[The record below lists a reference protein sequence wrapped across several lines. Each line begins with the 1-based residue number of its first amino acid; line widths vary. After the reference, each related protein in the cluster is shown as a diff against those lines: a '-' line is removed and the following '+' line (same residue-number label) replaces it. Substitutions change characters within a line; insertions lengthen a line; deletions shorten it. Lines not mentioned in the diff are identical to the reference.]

1 MPMYLAIPY
10 FILEALA
17 FWAVASWLGVGWAL
31 VALFAFFFFGLIFAA
46 WEMMR
51 ISSRLLRGPHP
62 GQEAGNLALTAGGA
76 MLIALPGFVSTLVG
90 LLLVIPPTRAMVRKV
105 LARKI
110 TASIEEFGVRTYEQA
125 AAFRPK
131 SSTYGSF
138 GTGGGVVLNEDG
150 TVDVPSNQP
159 SNQPSD
165 AEIEAWSSKL
175 DPDDFLRG
183 STDDNSNGG
192 GSAGGDS
199 AGGTAKGSTGK

>member
-17 FWAVASWLGVGWAL
+17 FWAVAAWLGVGWAL
-31 VALFAFFFFGLIFAA
+31 VALFAFFFFGLVFAA
-46 WEMMR
+46 WEMAR

-76 MLIALPGFVSTLVG
+76 LLIAMPGFVSTFCG

-110 TASIEEFGVRTYEQA
+110 TASIEEFGMRSYEQA

-131 SSTYGSF
+131 NTTYGSF

-150 TVDVPSNQP
+150 TVDVPGSKSNTR
-159 SNQPSD
+159 SGIAGADSQPSD
-165 AEIEAWSSKL
+165 EEIQAWSDSL

-183 STDDNSNGG
+183 NNGGDAAG
-192 GSAGGDS
+192 GSA
-199 AGGTAKGSTGK
+199 KGSSGA

>member
-1 MPMYLAIPY
+1 MPIYLVIPY

-31 VALFAFFFFGLIFAA
+31 LALFAFFFFGLVFAA

-51 ISSRLLRGPHP
+51 ISSRLLRGPRP

-76 MLIALPGFVSTLVG
+76 MLIVLPGFVSTLVG
-90 LLLVIPPTRAMVRKV
+90 FLLVIPPTRAVVRKV

-150 TVDVPSNQP
+150 TVDVPSNTP
-159 SNQPSD
+159 NGSSDPND
-165 AEIEAWSSKL
+165 AEIWEWSSNL

-183 STDDNSNGG
+183 KDTGNNNGNDAG
-192 GSAGGDS
+192 GS
-199 AGGTAKGSTGK
+199 TKGSTGA